1 MLPITILMIDDD
13 PVACRVFKKIIVKEG
28 YRVLTSTEAKKGLR
42 LVKEKSPE
50 IVFLDI
56 KMPRVNGIELL
67 RRMRKIKKDLVV
79 IMLTGFATLDTA
91 REAMALGAYD
101 YVTKPFD
108 LEAIK
113 RSIRDAL
120 EVTAS
125 D

>member
-13 PVACRVFKKIIVKEG
+13 LVACRLFKKIIVKEG
-28 YRVLTSTEAKKGLR
+28 YRVFTARDATKGLR
-42 LVKEKSPE
+42 LVKDKSPDL
-50 IVFLDI
+50 VFLDI

-67 RRMRKIKKDLVV
+67 RRMRKMKKDLIV
-79 IMLTGFATLDTA
+79 IMLTGYATLDTA

-113 RSIRDAL
+113 ASIRDAL
-120 EVTAS
+120 GVTAS
-125 D
+125 G